1 MKCKICNKR
10 EGVLEFV
17 EGMLE
22 FTHGFTQKICREC
35 LIERIEKELV
45 KIKANL
51 KKQKRILKEEY
62 GK

>member
-1 MKCKICNKR
+1 MKCKKCNQR
-10 EGVLEFV
+10 EGILEFC
-17 EGMLE
+17 EGILSY
-22 FTHGFTQKICREC
+22 THGFTEMICREC